1 MIVNTINIIYNNMIL
16 IITKFVVFIIKI
28 VKIA

>member
-16 IITKFVVFIIKI
+16 IITKFFVFIIKI